1 MDLIL
6 PVIFPIKPIDGSPYY
21 GVIDSS
27 NIQFFSSVSTFLSCN
42 EGKILELR
50 KEKKINID
58 NLLEISKFCVMRLIQ
73 KQKNQ

>member
-6 PVIFPIKPIDGSPYY
+6 PVIFPIKPIDGSSYY

-58 NLLEISKFCVMRLIQ
+58 NLLKISKFCVMRLIQ